1 LARLFRIIDS
11 VIDKATV
18 STGSIAVVIMALL
31 AGFITAQVI
40 ARYVL
45 SIHIRGLF
53 DLATYCLIIFTFLAA
68 AFALR
73 EKQHISIEIF
83 TSLLG
88 SSARTYL
95 RIAVYILGLSFP
107 VILGWY
113 GAQWA
118 YSSLTSGVMTITQMS
133 IYKGILI
140 AFIPVGCILLTLQI
154 IRKLVFDIRSLP
166 KLFISPKALT
176 NRFRDNPWPQISI
189 LILGLLAGFLL
200 ATYVNKVLGIII
212 ITLTLLFSGMPIFIA
227 LGLAGY
233 LGLTLTVNL
242 GALAQAPFIA
252 YRSVDSFPLTCLPLF
267 ILGGLI
273 LEEGKIIHKV
283 FDLFKRFSGRFI
295 SAPLVITILIGGF
308 FCACS
313 GSSVATTAV
322 IAAITLPILLKQGFG
337 KSICAGVVS
346 GGTIGTVIPPSIGYI
361 IYGVIT
367 GASVGALFIA
377 GIIPGIVIFSL
388 YCLYVIIRGIVSKQ
402 SLFEKGQVPQQIIRQ
417 ENSTQDKLRALKD
430 AGLGLF
436 TPVFILGGIYL
447 GIFTPT
453 EAAAVM
459 VVYAIIVCVFI
470 TRTIKWQ
477 GLMNVFLKSAKI
489 SSMLLCIIFSAHIFG
504 AVTSQL
510 QIAASLVTFIQSAGL
525 SSYAVLALLFTVLV
539 ILGMLMDAASIQLIT
554 LPVFY
559 PLAIAAGFDP
569 IWFGV
574 FYIITLEIGLLTPP
588 VGLNLFSIQGV
599 SDIPLG
605 AIIKGSAPFLAIM
618 TFSLLLFVL
627 FPQLVT
633 WLPSTM

>member
-1 LARLFRIIDS
+1 MARLFRIIDS
-11 VIDKATV
+11 AIDKATV

-31 AGFITAQVI
+31 AGFITVQVI

-88 SSARTYL
+88 NRARTHL
-95 RIAVYILGLSFP
+95 GIAVYILGLSFP
-107 VILGWY
+107 IILGWY
-113 GAQWA
+113 GGQWA
-118 YSSLTSGVMTITQMS
+118 YASLTSGVMTITEMP

-140 AFIPVGCILLTLQI
+140 AFIPVGCFFLTLQI

-166 KLFISPKALT
+166 RLAIPRAGK
-176 NRFRDNPWPQISI
+176 FRENPWPQITI
-189 LILGLLAGFLL
+189 LILGLIVGLLL
-200 ATYVNKVLGIII
+200 ATYINKVVGIII

-233 LGLTLTVNL
+233 LGLILTVNI

-283 FDLFKRFSGRFI
+283 FDLFSMFSGRFI
-295 SAPLVITILIGGF
+295 SSPLVITILIGGF

-337 KSICAGVVS
+337 KSICAGVVA

-377 GIIPGIVIFSL
+377 GIIPGIVIFGS
-388 YCLYVIIRGIVSKQ
+388 YCMYVIIRGIVSKQ
-402 SLFEKGQVPQQIIRQ
+402 SLFEKGQIPQQIAHHEISSR
-417 ENSTQDKLRALKD
+417 DKLRALKD

-436 TPVFILGGIYL
+436 TPVFVLGGIYL

-510 QIAASLVTFIQSAGL
+510 QIAASLVTFIQAAGL
-525 SSYAVLALLFTVLV
+525 SPYAVLALLFTVLV

-605 AIIKGSAPFLAIM
+605 AIIKGAAPFLAIM
-618 TFSLLLFVL
+618 AFSLLLFVL